1 MPESDSKKSFSTRV
15 IVNSNKYHV
24 QSKNWK
30 QDWWLS
36 NNVLYSDVVKQTNRR
51 VNNMQTSNIV
61 QGSKCVGNYSNVNT
75 KGMANVRKN
84 VPVYCGKNISPKH
97 SQYMSKVSVVN
108 KRGNIARGT
117 MVIDTKSAY
126 SRVKGS
132 KQPQKTMVNYPGVNN
147 GQRCESDDKS
157 QLVDNT
163 FVQRCDSANYN
174 ASRTSIH
181 TEQVK
186 GQVNHITS
194 VNNRF
199 WPLCNQENVNPSSH
213 DHEHMVDVPDSH
225 SNLNK
230 NVSKRVNHNTKCQMT
245 LPTHSTA
252 ALNKSYKQGTAPTPQ
267 NKAVNTVKQ
276 SDPVNGTASDPEK
289 YTLDLRFR
297 PRHRLRIE
305 EAKNCRTFKLWDKQ
319 MSDKF
324 GYIPLQD
331 QIVPDRDITKAGITD
346 VIKIHELVKK
356 SETYNFLQ
364 CQIQVP
370 SELNADVWEKYLGE
384 YWDTQLKYLIRYG
397 FPLDFNKNTQL
408 SYKLGNH
415 GSGNK
420 YPTDIEAYLAEE
432 SEHNAIL
439 GPFQTPPIP
448 DLHVSPFM
456 TREKPGAPHRR
467 VIVDLSF
474 PAGESVNAGVDSD
487 QYLGSKF
494 LLTLPTIDTITN
506 KLVKLGK
513 GALLYKID
521 ISRAF
526 RHVKIDPADYK
537 YLGLHFQDYFLD
549 SCLPFGFRHGS
560 AIFQRLSD
568 AVRYI
573 MSTKGYK
580 VTNYIDDIIGY
591 AVKSQAEDSF
601 HTLYNL
607 LQELGFKISKNKLVT
622 PTTKATCL
630 GVELDTEKL
639 TIAVPEEKLH
649 EIRQECQ
656 EWLSKKTC
664 NRRQLQSLLGKL
676 LYVTKCVRASR
687 PFLNRM
693 LDTLRAAHKQEII
706 AINCEFKRDINWFNT
721 FLPRFNGVAFFSHK
735 PIHTHVELDA
745 SLQGLGAMCGRQIYA
760 IALPKGYQNYNIVHL
775 EMVNILVAVR
785 TWAHQWQGRKVVIH
799 CDNQAVVAVL
809 GSGHTRD
816 MTLAAIARN
825 INMITAFRDIELI
838 TVHIEGKLNVV
849 ADTLSRLSI
858 NPVLIGKIPD
868 LVPGHI
874 WVNPGANALTLDW
887 SI

>member
-1 MPESDSKKSFSTRV
+1 MPQSTSDKYFNTRV
-15 IVNSNKYHV
+15 IVNSDKYCV

-30 QDWWLS
+30 QDWWFS
-36 NNVLYSDVVKQTNRR
+36 NRVLYSDVLKNKGKL
-51 VNNMQTSNIV
+51 VNNVQTSRTV
-61 QGSKCVGNYSNVNT
+61 QHSKDVEYHSKANNKGEVNL
-75 KGMANVRKN
+75 RKN
-84 VPVYCGKNISPKH
+84 AKVYCGKNITPRH
-97 SQYMSKVSVVN
+97 
-108 KRGNIARGT
+108 GH
-117 MVIDTKSAY
+117 D
-126 SRVKGS
+126 
-132 KQPQKTMVNYPGVNN
+132 
-147 GQRCESDDKS
+147 
-157 QLVDNT
+157 
-163 FVQRCDSANYN
+163 
-174 ASRTSIH
+174 
-181 TEQVK
+181 
-186 GQVNHITS
+186 
-194 VNNRF
+194 RF
-199 WPLCNQENVNPSSH
+199 WPLCTQDNVNPSSH
-213 DHEHMVDVPDSH
+213 VSDHRVGVRDSDTEV
-225 SNLNK
+225 K
-230 NVSKRVNHNTKCQMT
+230 QEVSKRVNVNSKCQSS
-245 LPTHSTA
+245 LPKHTRASLNSTSKHTQSPVSQTKALDEVNHSDSGCE
-252 ALNKSYKQGTAPTPQ
+252 NG
-267 NKAVNTVKQ
+267 
-276 SDPVNGTASDPEK
+276 SDPDK
-289 YTLDLRFR
+289 YAMDLRFR
-297 PRHRLRIE
+297 PRHRIKVQ
-305 EAKNCRTFKLWDKQ
+305 EAKDCRTFKLWDAQ

-331 QIVPDRDITKAGITD
+331 QMIPDSN
-346 VIKIHELVKK
+346 IKRCTHIDALKMHEIISK
-356 SETYNFLQ
+356 SGTYNFLH
-364 CQIQVP
+364 CQMQVH
-370 SELNADVWEKYLGE
+370 SELNADVWEQYLDE

-397 FPLDFNKNTQL
+397 FPLDFNKSIQL

-420 YPTDIEAYLAEE
+420 FPEDIKAYLTEE
-432 SEHNAIL
+432 MEHKAIL
-439 GPFQTPPIP
+439 GPFPSPPIP
-448 DLHVSPFM
+448 DLHISPFM

-467 VIVDLSF
+467 VIIDLSF
-474 PAGESVNAGVDSD
+474 PAGESVNAGVDPE

-494 LLTLPTIDTITN
+494 LLTLPTIDTITS

-513 GALLYKID
+513 GALIFKID

-573 MSTKGYK
+573 MTTKGHS

-591 AVKSQAEDSF
+591 EVKSKAQAAF
-601 HTLYNL
+601 NNLYKL
-607 LQELGFKISKNKLVT
+607 LQDLGFKISKNKLVE

-639 TIAVPEEKLH
+639 TIAVPQDKLND
-649 EIRQECQ
+649 IRQECKQ
-656 EWLSKKTC
+656 WLCKKSC
-664 NRRQLQSLLGKL
+664 NKRQLQSLLGKL

-693 LDTLRAAHKQEII
+693 LDTLRAAHKQDTIVI
-706 AINCEFKRDINWFNT
+706 DCEFRRDLNWFTN
-721 FLPRFNGVAFFSHK
+721 FLPKFNGVAFFSHT

-745 SLQGLGAMCGRQIYA
+745 SLQGLGAMCGQQIYA

-775 EMVNILVAVR
+775 EMINILVALR

-799 CDNQAVVAVL
+799 CDNQAVVSVL

-825 INMITAFRDIELI
+825 INMITAFNDIELI
-838 TVHIEGKLNVV
+838 TVHIQGKLNII

-858 NPVLIGKIPD
+858 SPALIHKIHE

-874 WVNPGANALTLDW
+874 WVTPGANALTLDW